1 MSHLNSYIGIL
12 TIPFILPG
20 VFNIKKKFR
29 IPLLLILLVTVSL
42 SLGKWGMMRSWTFE
56 FLPLMNRFRHP
67 ANFRIF
73 SIQILLIFAAFG
85 LSALIEKY
93 EDRTLQKLLRG
104 GFISLGIL
112 ITILVV
118 VFWPQNFDF
127 TRKLMDDTSR
137 QALKDLNVLIDFR
150 ASVFITGLIQILF
163 LAAGYFI
170 LTRNNF
176 RNYFLLLLMNVLFV
190 AQLTVFTTFVSKSPI
205 NEIEKYIR
213 YEKKFPLPGTDQII
227 QSDTMKTF
235 GYPPGLK
242 YVFLKKIVI
251 QEDFTNPSYLKSYA
265 DFTNDRPMKRIL
277 SHYPVVYLADKV
289 VGEASI
295 SNLGIGD
302 SLHLAFIENPL
313 SKSSPVVA
321 LQKKLISI
329 VQFGPNRFEFEV
341 ESDKSTYLCLF
352 QNNYPYWRA
361 FVDNNETQI
370 LTANHS
376 FMSIPITEGKH
387 HIVFEIRNSKST
399 ASYLISFLSL
409 LGCGTLLVVRQK
421 TKVSAKR

>member
-1 MSHLNSYIGIL
+1 
-12 TIPFILPG
+12 
-20 VFNIKKKFR
+20 
-29 IPLLLILLVTVSL
+29 
-42 SLGKWGMMRSWTFE
+42 
-56 FLPLMNRFRHP
+56 
-67 ANFRIF
+67 
-73 SIQILLIFAAFG
+73 
-85 LSALIEKY
+85 
-93 EDRTLQKLLRG
+93 
-104 GFISLGIL
+104 L

-295 SNLGIGD
+295 SNLGLGD

-421 TKVSAKR
+421 TKISAKR